1 MRIQNKAVIACAVT
15 SALISFASW
24 ADSAVYK
31 VPPLPA
37 YKAEC
42 SACHLA
48 YPAGMLPAPAWK
60 NIMGGLQKHYG
71 IDASLDAPTVMQ
83 IGKWLEAN
91 AGTYKRVSE
100 VPPDNRISKS
110 VWFIRKH
117 DEVSPSVF
125 KRASVGG
132 SGNCAACHGGAA
144 EGNFNE
150 HQVHIPK

>member
-1 MRIQNKAVIACAVT
+1 MRIQTKAVIACAVT
-15 SALISFASW
+15 SALISFASSV
-24 ADSAVYK
+24 DSAVYK
-31 VPPLPA
+31 VTPLPA

-42 SACHLA
+42 SACHLV
-48 YPAGMLPAPAWK
+48 YPAGMLPALAWK

-71 IDASLDAPTVMQ
+71 TDASLDAPTVMQ

-132 SGNCAACHGGAA
+132 ASNCAACHSGAA

-150 HQVHIPK
+150 HLVHIPK

>member
-1 MRIQNKAVIACAVT
+1 MQTKYKFIFACT
-15 SALISFASW
+15 FALVSLVGW
-24 ADSAVYK
+24 ADSPVNK
-31 VPPLPA
+31 VPPLPV

-60 NIMGGLQKHYG
+60 NVMGGLQKHYG
-71 IDASLDAPTVMQ
+71 TDASLDAATVLQ
-83 IGKWLEAN
+83 IGKWLETH

-100 VPPDNRISKS
+100 VPPENRITRSA
-110 VWFIRKH
+110 WFIRKH

-132 SGNCAACHGGAA
+132 AGNCAACHNGAA
-144 EGNFNE
+144 DGNFNE
-150 HQVHIPK
+150 NQIRIPK